1 MTVWF
6 RCETRRANSS
16 LDCIVVLYHSTKSN
30 TDDIACWN
38 MCTRS
43 QWKSWVYPFFALP
56 FECFFQIY
64 EYLNKHVVGQEKAKK
79 VLSVAVYNHY
89 KRIYN
94 NIPMQNNRQDV
105 TVMEQAAPNP
115 SATFVFPNRGQSH
128 TVGHFLSLKYQSR
141 ELSFSQ
147 KLRNWCFQFC

>member
-1 MTVWF
+1 MAVWF
-6 RCETRRANSS
+6 RCKTCRANSS
-16 LDCIVVLYHSTKSN
+16 LDYIVVLYRSTKSN
-30 TDDIACWN
+30 TDDIDCSN
-38 MCTRS
+38 MCTHITVKVMS
-43 QWKSWVYPFFALP
+43 VSFFSLP
-56 FECFFQIY
+56 FECVFQIY

-141 ELSFSQ
+141 E
-147 KLRNWCFQFC
+147 

>member
-6 RCETRRANSS
+6 CCETRRASSS
-16 LDCIVVLYHSTKSN
+16 LDCGVVLYHSTNSN
-30 TDDIACWN
+30 TDYIACSN
-38 MCTRS
+38 MCTHIAVEVMS
-43 QWKSWVYPFFALP
+43 VSFFSSP
-56 FECFFQIY
+56 FECAFQIY

-128 TVGHFLSLKYQSR
+128 SVAHFLSLKY
-141 ELSFSQ
+141 
-147 KLRNWCFQFC
+147 